1 MIVTSRPLAGYHIAQ
16 VATTSDLIYSTI
28 STSNVGSRKR
38 SHDIM
43 VEQNEVSDE
52 RMPAQVTAQV
62 ALTSSEQSVPH
73 PSSSSPSQ
81 LTAGSQSLVPT
92 AVPISTSQPDSDSCL
107 NSSAV
112 DIDFSQGAEPHIE
125 SKRLASPPV
134 QSDPTTDLQLLGDTH
149 KRSRS
154 QEEKHA
160 GSAMPITPSFL
171 DDLGNEVSTTP
182 PLLEQIATPRSSP
195 DGSAGRLTLSTA
207 APSSSRTPS
216 ALQIF
221 ESRSNQA
228 RQEHFRRT
236 KIFHK
241 TRCSMMCQTKR
252 MLVFASRGFERGSLP
267 TRQTKPPL
275 LKRRHSIDVNT
286 TENWE
291 TRNFSCWLHFHM
303 KVDDLQPLLHIS
315 AWPTNIVQQDRLC
328 PQTSETEIPY
338 VTLTQYSLPDPR
350 RYAAFVP
357 VFYTEIPHNTENFL
371 ELGDVTLQNDAFHY
385 IGATCYALSGME
397 VWMRGESL
405 DMALEVL
412 RRDEDCDTYGIDI
425 ANSTVA
431 QICCFASNGIDGPS
445 GEYDQYRTR
454 YNNKNWIIVICND
467 GMGGIENDGTS
478 GSHWSMVAMDRISK
492 NAYYYDSL
500 WVDRHEYQTLGRNIS
515 LGMLNIL
522 GEDISLWTYLIQL
535 ESPDQSF
542 DNLFKQDGGA
552 CGPFVYKMTQILI
565 RYIKS
570 QQSLGVER
578 LSLAVNHAWVTQVF
592 SPQFHSGI
600 VRREMQD
607 SILRW
612 HHITRAAASADRHDY
627 QAIQDTDAILDDGPV
642 VSFEIPPKPRLPVLR
657 RTHYTN
663 KLSRSHH
670 IRRGCS
676 SGTNYHDP
684 IDLDDSDEN
693 WTMGNSSDNSTAGS
707 SSGGTVII
715 GHEVLW
721 EDAGVDTAMDE
732 EKLFPVL
739 DSGIQLIEAT
749 DDVQDEHTP
758 VRLQRVVNPTEP
770 VDAEEGPSVTRLD

>member
-1 MIVTSRPLAGYHIAQ
+1 
-16 VATTSDLIYSTI
+16 
-28 STSNVGSRKR
+28 
-38 SHDIM
+38 M

-52 RMPAQVTAQV
+52 RMPVQVTAQV
-62 ALTSSEQSVPH
+62 ALTSSDQSVPH
-73 PSSSSPSQ
+73 PNSSSQSQ
-81 LTAGSQSLVPT
+81 STAGSQSLIPTVVP
-92 AVPISTSQPDSDSCL
+92 VSMSQPDSDSCL
-107 NSSAV
+107 KSSAV
-112 DIDFSQGAEPHIE
+112 DIDFLQGAEPHIW

-134 QSDPTTDLQLLGDTH
+134 QSDPTMDLQLLGDTH

-154 QEEKHA
+154 QEEKHTRCT
-160 GSAMPITPSFL
+160 MPITPSFL
-171 DDLGNEVSTTP
+171 DDFSNEVSTTP

-195 DGSAGRLTLSTA
+195 DGFVGPPTPSTV
-207 APSSSRTPS
+207 APSSDRTPS

-228 RQEHFRRT
+228 RQEHLRRT

-241 TRCSMMCQTKR
+241 TRRSMMCQTYR

-286 TENWE
+286 IKNWE
-291 TRNFSCWLHFHM
+291 TREFACWLHFHM
-303 KVDDLQPLLHIS
+303 K
-315 AWPTNIVQQDRLC
+315 QDRLRL
-328 PQTSETEIPY
+328 QTSETEIPY
-338 VTLTQYSLPDPR
+338 VALSQHSLPDPR

-357 VFYTEIPHNTENFL
+357 MFYTEIPHNTENFL

-431 QICCFASNGIDGPS
+431 QICCFASSGIDGPS
-445 GEYDQYRTR
+445 GEYDQYRAR
-454 YNNKNWIIVICND
+454 YNNKNWIIVVCND

-492 NAYYYDSL
+492 IAYYYDSL
-500 WVDRHEYQTLGRNIS
+500 WVDRHEYQNLGRNIS

-522 GEDISLWTYLIQL
+522 GEDISLWKYLIQL
-535 ESPDQSF
+535 ESPDQNF

-578 LSLAVNHAWVTQVF
+578 LSLAVNYAWVTQVF
-592 SPQFHSGI
+592 SPQFHSGV

-607 SILRW
+607 SIFRW
-612 HHITRAAASADRHDY
+612 HRINRAAAIADRHDY
-627 QAIQDTDAILDDGPV
+627 QAIQDTDAVLDDGPV

-657 RTHYTN
+657 RTRHTN

-670 IRRGCS
+670 IRRGCF

-684 IDLDDSDEN
+684 VDLDDSDEN

-707 SSGGTVII
+707 SSGGTVIT

-721 EDAGVDTAMDE
+721 EDAGVDTAMDD

-739 DSGIQLIEAT
+739 DSGIQHIEAT

-758 VRLQRVVNPTEP
+758 VRLHRVVSPTEP
-770 VDAEEGPSVTRLD
+770 VDAKDIV